1 MMPRFSPTTIGPLFA
16 IIAASLFSMNDAT
29 MKFLSGDY
37 ALHEL
42 VMIRSTVGMAFVLGV
57 MVPLSG
63 TLSVLKTKRLG
74 LHFLRASFVVFA
86 NLTFFLGLAA
96 LPLADNV
103 AIFFI
108 TPFLITIASVVF
120 LGETVGP
127 RRWSAIGFG
136 MLGVLI
142 VVRPGTT
149 AFQVAS
155 LFPIAA
161 AFGYAGLHIM
171 TRFMRDTENAVS
183 MTFYIQ
189 VVFLIVC
196 ALFGLIIGDG
206 KFADQSNPSLEFLFR
221 AWVWPD
227 DADLPF
233 ILVLGLFAS
242 IGGYCIS
249 QAYRLG
255 EAALVA
261 PFEYL
266 SLPLGIVLGI
276 LIFGTWPD
284 PIAWAGIGLILSSG
298 LYTVWRENQIKQ
310 QTERNVRTG
319 G

>member
-1 MMPRFSPTTIGPLFA
+1 MPRFSATTIGPLFA